1 MPRTISE
8 IISETLQIFI
18 VNLIELHY
26 SKIKLLLLLF
36 IPVHSFIFKR
46 PFFLPNL
53 KSQWRKLSCTPLKN
67 HKRTKHDD
75 RKCLNRRKSRRRRRR
90 NRTNSRKNRT
100 ADDRLIE
107 EQAEQQRSVYGGPGW
122 IPTCAD
128 PLAKDPQTRRD
139 ARLISAAWP
148 AAVRVGSFIRTLV
161 TARTT
166 PPEKSLFSPFSPS
179 PRPFETCEENDGGRE
194 RCSPL
199 ISPRFENVWHVP
211 RPCNAW
217 IVQGVVVC
225 EVECCFD
232 TEGVILRGMAVGER
246 DARSI

>member
-1 MPRTISE
+1 MIGWSVV
-8 IISETLQIFI
+8 Q
-18 VNLIELHY
+18 
-26 SKIKLLLLLF
+26 
-36 IPVHSFIFKR
+36 
-46 PFFLPNL
+46 
-53 KSQWRKLSCTPLKN
+53 
-67 HKRTKHDD
+67 
-75 RKCLNRRKSRRRRRR
+75 
-90 NRTNSRKNRT
+90 
-100 ADDRLIE
+100 

-161 TARTT
+161 TT
-166 PPEKSLFSPFSPS
+166 PPEKSLFFSLLSLAPP

-199 ISPRFENVWHVP
+199 ISRRFENVWHVP

-217 IVQGVVVC
+217 IVQGMVVC

-232 TEGVILRGMAVGER
+232 TEGVILRGGDGRKRCSEYLVRLSSFLVEVCSR
-246 DARSI
+246 RNLLLSKK

>member
-1 MPRTISE
+1 MSE
-8 IISETLQIFI
+8 QQEESNEIPGK
-18 VNLIELHY
+18 IE
-26 SKIKLLLLLF
+26 
-36 IPVHSFIFKR
+36 R
-46 PFFLPNL
+46 PMIGW
-53 KSQWRKLSCTPLKN
+53 SVVQ
-67 HKRTKHDD
+67 
-75 RKCLNRRKSRRRRRR
+75 
-90 NRTNSRKNRT
+90 
-100 ADDRLIE
+100 

-161 TARTT
+161 TT
-166 PPEKSLFSPFSPS
+166 PPEKSLFSPFSP
-179 PRPFETCEENDGGRE
+179 PFETCEENDGGRE

-199 ISPRFENVWHVP
+199 ISRRFENVCHVP
-211 RPCNAW
+211 RPCNTW

-232 TEGVILRGMAVGER
+232 TEGVRRYSSGGGDGRKRCLNYLVRSWQKFALVGTCY
-246 DARSI
+246 